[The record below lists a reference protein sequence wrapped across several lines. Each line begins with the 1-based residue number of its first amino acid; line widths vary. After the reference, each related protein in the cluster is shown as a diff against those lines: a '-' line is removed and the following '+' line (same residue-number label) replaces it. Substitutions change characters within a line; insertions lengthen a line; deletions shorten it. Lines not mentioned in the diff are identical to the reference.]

1 VNRIAVGVIRRAHG
15 VRGEA
20 SVEPWTDSIDRF
32 DELRTVTL
40 VAPDE
45 TTSRDVQIES
55 WRTHVN
61 RALIKF
67 AGINTPEEI
76 ADLQDWTIEI
86 PEKHARKLHAGQYFL
101 HDLAGVKLVDA
112 AGNERGVV
120 REAYAGGSG
129 VLLNVEGPKGTFEV
143 PFAAEICTEI
153 DLPGKRIVVNLP
165 EGLDDLENV
174 ED

>member
-1 VNRIAVGVIRRAHG
+1 VDRIAVGVIRRAHG

-20 SVEPWTDSIDRF
+20 SVEPWTASMDRF

-45 TTSRDVQIES
+45 SQTREMSIES
-55 WRTHVN
+55 WRPHGE

-67 AGINTPEEI
+67 AGIESPEELK
-76 ADLQDWTIEI
+76 DLQGWTVEI
-86 PEKHARKLHAGQYFL
+86 PEAEARTLDRDEYFL
-101 HDLAGVKLVDA
+101 HDLAGMTLVDA
-112 AGNERGVV
+112 MGNERGVV
-120 REAYAGGSG
+120 KEAYEGGSG
-129 VLLNVEGPKGTFEV
+129 ILLSVVSPKGEFDV

-153 DLPGKRIVVNLP
+153 DVPGKRIVVNLP
-165 EGLDDLENV
+165 EGLDDLDHV